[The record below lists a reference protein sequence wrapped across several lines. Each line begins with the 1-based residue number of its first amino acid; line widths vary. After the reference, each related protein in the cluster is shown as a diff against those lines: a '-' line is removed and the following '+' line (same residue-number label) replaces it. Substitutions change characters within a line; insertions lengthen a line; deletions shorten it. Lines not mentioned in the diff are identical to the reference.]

1 MGGIQ
6 SEAALIAD
14 LPFSQFNN
22 NYDNFSTKGS
32 VLNLEL
38 IITVSVSGANYVVRM
53 LLIYAAG
60 LGLVF
65 TEINY
70 LDFGGK

>member
-1 MGGIQ
+1 METFLSVNSTIIMTT
-6 SEAALIAD
+6 SL
-14 LPFSQFNN
+14 
-22 NYDNFSTKGS
+22 TKGS

>member
-1 MGGIQ
+1 METFLSVNSTIIMTT
-6 SEAALIAD
+6 SL
-14 LPFSQFNN
+14 
-22 NYDNFSTKGS
+22 TKGS

-38 IITVSVSGANYVVRM
+38 IITVSVSGENYVVRM

-60 LGLVF
+60 LGLML
-65 TEINY
+65 TAINY

>member
-1 MGGIQ
+1 METFLSVNSTIIMTTF
-6 SEAALIAD
+6 L
-14 LPFSQFNN
+14 
-22 NYDNFSTKGS
+22 TKGS

-60 LGLVF
+60 IGLML

>member
-1 MGGIQ
+1 MTT
-6 SEAALIAD
+6 SL
-14 LPFSQFNN
+14 
-22 NYDNFSTKGS
+22 TKGS

-53 LLIYAAG
+53 LLIDAAG

>member
-1 MGGIQ
+1 METFLSVNSTIIMTT
-6 SEAALIAD
+6 SL
-14 LPFSQFNN
+14 
-22 NYDNFSTKGS
+22 TKGS

-60 LGLVF
+60 LGLVL

>member
-1 MGGIQ
+1 METFLSVNSTIIMTT
-6 SEAALIAD
+6 SL
-14 LPFSQFNN
+14 
-22 NYDNFSTKGS
+22 TKGS

-60 LGLVF
+60 IGLML

>member
-1 MGGIQ
+1 METFLSVNSTIIMTT
-6 SEAALIAD
+6 S
-14 LPFSQFNN
+14 F
-22 NYDNFSTKGS
+22 TKGS

-60 LGLVF
+60 LGLVL

>member
-1 MGGIQ
+1 METFLSLNSTIIMTT
-6 SEAALIAD
+6 SL
-14 LPFSQFNN
+14 
-22 NYDNFSTKGS
+22 TKGS

-38 IITVSVSGANYVVRM
+38 IITVSVSGENYVVRM

-60 LGLVF
+60 LGLML
-65 TEINY
+65 TAINY

>member
-1 MGGIQ
+1 METFL
-6 SEAALIAD
+6 SVNSTLIMTTS
-14 LPFSQFNN
+14 L
-22 NYDNFSTKGS
+22 TKGS

-60 LGLVF
+60 LGLML

>member
-1 MGGIQ
+1 METFLSVNSTIIMTT
-6 SEAALIAD
+6 SL
-14 LPFSQFNN
+14 
-22 NYDNFSTKGS
+22 TKGS

-60 LGLVF
+60 LGLML